1 MNNFT
6 SSNTSS
12 SNGSGSYG
20 DSVHARAFNLARRY
34 SERNENDLLQESFMD
49 DPEEDGSNYG
59 HKKSKNN
66 NFTAPYCE
74 SLLQQHV
81 PEGYE
86 MPTECMRFS
95 SFRQG
100 LIRRD
105 SRREDENIAFAGMDA
120 HAQLKAISAREHH
133 HASPAQIKRRL
144 TSQSPK
150 EISASSWF

>member
-6 SSNTSS
+6 SSATSS
-12 SNGSGSYG
+12 SNSSFGE
-20 DSVHARAFNLARRY
+20 SVHARAFNLARRY

-49 DPEEDGSNYG
+49 DDDDGDYG
-59 HKKSKNN
+59 HKKSKNS
-66 NFTAPYCE
+66 NFSAPYCE
-74 SLLQQHV
+74 SLLQRHMPQ
-81 PEGYE
+81 GYE

-105 SRREDENIAFAGMDA
+105 SRREDENVAFAGMDA
-120 HAQLKAISAREHH
+120 HAQLKAMSAREHN
-133 HASPAQIKRRL
+133 HASPAQITRRL

-150 EISASSWF
+150 ELSASSWF